1 MMMILTATRWNAFLA
16 CACLT
21 KSCGL
26 LPHNPPWESFFF
38 GASSHNHDHHVDCS
52 PIIHHGRASSSAHLH
67 ISMITIWMA
76 RLKQRISSRW
86 LILNLHFISSFFI
99 MLMSWSNLRAHFI
112 FIFKTYL
119 TLDILHQFLL
129 IATLKPTYGSRIA
142 YGQLLQI

>member
-1 MMMILTATRWNAFLA
+1 MMTILTSTRWNAFLA

-21 KSCGL
+21 KSCRL
-26 LPHNPPWESFFF
+26 LPHKPPWESFFF
-38 GASSHNHDHHVDCS
+38 GASSHKHDHHVDCS

-76 RLKQRISSRW
+76 RLKQRFSSRW
-86 LILNLHFISSFFI
+86 LILNLHIISSFFI

-119 TLDILHQFLL
+119 TLDILHQILL
-129 IATLKPTYGSRIA
+129 ITTLNPTYGSRIA